1 MSTTEIKEKV
11 KVAVVFS
18 GGEAVPK
25 WFLWKKEKID
35 VNEVTFTWR
44 TAEGSSV
51 LVHYSVAAG
60 SGLYELSYNQ
70 RTMDWTLENTAETGR

>member
-11 KVAVVFS
+11 KVGVVFA

-35 VNEVTFTWR
+35 VKEVTFTWR

-51 LVHYSVAAG
+51 LVHYSVVTD

-70 RTMDWTLENTAETGR
+70 KTMDWTLENTAETGR